1 MFKSKEYKY
10 FDKKLVGVQYAI
22 WDNEFKRFK
31 TLEIREEIRKEYDN
45 LKSLVLATKDK
56 MNKQGVKK
64 EEVEKM
70 KDIIDKQEV
79 DITRYQEQVK
89 GLDKEV
95 HGAKPTA
102 EEPNGADGIDQIID
116 SLYELKDMIRD
127 YMIKL

>member
-102 EEPNGADGIDQIID
+102 EEPNGADGIDQTID